1 MLRTVVVNRSA
12 SNVNIQRLSL
22 QSRYFCDIIENV
34 MNNVETVE
42 TIRNKYTNSILRV
55 LLGALCC
62 ALWGSAF
69 PGVKL
74 GYQWLVVD
82 GTGSQ
87 ILFAGYRFTIAGI
100 LTFLYG
106 FLAEREQMY
115 VKLRNMPMMMLQG
128 MFQTCVGY
136 IFFYI
141 GLYHMTGSK
150 SSIINST
157 QIFFSLIFVGLFM
170 RNREKLTYKKW
181 IACVIGFA
189 GVVVVNIG
197 SEGIESTFS
206 ILGDGFILLAAIS
219 FGVTNVTSKWL
230 TDREG
235 PVSVTAFQLTTG
247 GLAMI
252 IIGLLSGGS
261 VTGFNTKGTILF
273 IYLELLSTVAFI
285 IWTKLLKYNEA
296 SKISVYGFMTPV
308 FGVLLSGLFLGE
320 TILTITNL
328 VALILVS
335 IGVIIA
341 NRD

>member
-1 MLRTVVVNRSA
+1 
-12 SNVNIQRLSL
+12 
-22 QSRYFCDIIENV
+22 

-42 TIRNKYTNSILRV
+42 TIRNKYTNRILRV

-115 VKLRNMPMMMLQG
+115 VKLRNIPMMMLQG

-197 SEGIESTFS
+197 SGGIESTFS

-219 FGVTNVTSKWL
+219 FGVTNVTSKWV
-230 TDREG
+230 TEREG
-235 PVSVTAFQLTTG
+235 PVAVTAFQLTTG

-261 VTGFNTKGTILF
+261 VTGFDTKGTILF
-273 IYLELLSTVAFI
+273 IYLALLSTVAFI
-285 IWTKLLKYNEA
+285 IWTKLIKYNEA

-308 FGVLLSGLFLGE
+308 FGVLLSGVFLGE
-320 TILTITNL
+320 TILTTTNL

>member
-1 MLRTVVVNRSA
+1 
-12 SNVNIQRLSL
+12 
-22 QSRYFCDIIENV
+22 
-34 MNNVETVE
+34 MNNLESVEMTK
-42 TIRNKYTNSILRV
+42 NKYTNRVWRV

-100 LTFLYG
+100 LTFMYG
-106 FLAEREQMY
+106 FIAEREQVF
-115 VKLRNMPMMMLQG
+115 VKFRNIPMMMTQG
-128 MFQTCVGY
+128 MFQTCVAY

-141 GLYHMTGSK
+141 GLYHLTGSK

-157 QIFFSLIFVGLFM
+157 QIFFSLIFVGIFM
-170 RNREKLTYKKW
+170 RHQEKLTWQKSF
-181 IACVIGFA
+181 ACVIGFV
-189 GVVVVNIG
+189 GVIVVNMGSGSIG
-197 SEGIESTFS
+197 SSFS
-206 ILGDGFILLAAIS
+206 ILGDGFLLLAAVA
-219 FGVTNVTSKWL
+219 FGVTNVTSKWV
-230 TDREG
+230 TVREG
-235 PVSVTAFQLTTG
+235 PVAVTAFQLTTG
-247 GLAMI
+247 GVAMI

-261 VTGFNTKGTILF
+261 VTGFDTKGTLLF
-273 IYLELLSTVAFI
+273 IYLALLSTVAFI
-285 IWTKLLKYNEA
+285 VWTKLLKYNEA

-308 FGVLLSGLFLGE
+308 FGVLLSGVCLGE
-320 TILTITNL
+320 TILTVNNL
-328 VALILVS
+328 VALVLVS